1 MTNSRPPASRVELVA
16 QARAARN
23 AAELLRASTLT
34 APAARRVEDLARQL
48 DRLVRDLEDT
58 AAATTARRAS

>member
-1 MTNSRPPASRVELVA
+1 MPNRRPAASQVELVA

-34 APAARRVEDLARQL
+34 APAARRVENLTRQL
-48 DRLVRDLEDT
+48 DRLVRGLED
-58 AAATTARRAS
+58 AAAVPSTEGAR